1 MKQMP
6 LIKCEC
12 EECNCDNATAADFG
26 VCYECSS
33 GLHATSK
40 WKDGVKV
47 RKQEKQLD
55 EGK

>member
-1 MKQMP
+1 MRQAP

-12 EECNCDNATAADFG
+12 EECNCDNATAADHG

-47 RKQEKQLD
+47 RKQAD
-55 EGK
+55 G